1 MKRNYVWFASI
12 FFLILLFFSSF
23 NFAVSDSLIMSTSEF
38 VDVHFFW
45 QNGCR
50 HCKDEKVFLDALEE
64 KYSFVRI
71 HDYEISQSRENFE
84 LMISMAMERESE
96 YSVVPLLFV
105 GSESFLGWADES
117 STGYMVEKAVLSEY
131 DLLNSVYD
139 SNSSDSNSSISPDS
153 NSSNLV
159 ALPFFGLMELKDV
172 SLPVFTIVI
181 AFFDGFNPCAMWVLI
196 FLISMLLGLESRKK
210 MWLYGS
216 VFIAASAFVYFLFL
230 AAWLNVF
237 LFIGFAFWVRIII
250 GLVALFVA
258 YHNIKEFFTN
268 PSEGC
273 KVAGKGKRKIVFEKI
288 TALVKESSV
297 PLALLGLIFL
307 AFAVNLVE
315 LVCSAGL
322 PAVYT
327 NILSMS
333 SLTTFEYYSYL
344 LLYIFI
350 FMIDDL
356 FIFFIAMTTLKL
368 TGISTKYTRIS
379 HIVGGVLMLL
389 IGLILIF
396 APELLMFG

>member
-1 MKRNYVWFASI
+1 MKRNYIWFASI

-23 NFAVSDSLIMSTSEF
+23 NFAVSDSLIMSNSEF

-50 HCKDEKVFLDALEE
+50 HCKSEKVFLDALEE

-84 LMISMAMERESE
+84 LMISMAMERDSD
-96 YSVVPLLFV
+96 YSGVPLLFV

-117 STGYMVEKAVLSEY
+117 STGYMVEKAVLAEY
-131 DLLNSVYD
+131 DLLNSVFD
-139 SNSSDSNSSISPDS
+139 SNSSDSNSFLSPDS
-153 NSSNLV
+153 NSSNIV

-172 SLPVFTIVI
+172 SLPIFTIVI

-210 MWLYGS
+210 MWLYGF

-250 GLVALFVA
+250 GLIALFVA

-268 PSEGC
+268 PSGGC
-273 KVAGKGKRKIVFEKI
+273 KIAGKGQRKKVFEKI
-288 TALVKESSV
+288 TVLVKESSV
-297 PLALLGLIFL
+297 PLALIGLIAL